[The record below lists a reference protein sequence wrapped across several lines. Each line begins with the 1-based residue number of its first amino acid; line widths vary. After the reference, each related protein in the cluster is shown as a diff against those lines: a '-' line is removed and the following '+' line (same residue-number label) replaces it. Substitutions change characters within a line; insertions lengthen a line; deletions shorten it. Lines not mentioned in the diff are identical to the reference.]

1 MKFVLAFYGTRGDV
15 EPGIAVGRELMRR
28 GHDVQMAV
36 PPDLIGSA
44 ESVGLAAVAYGPDT
58 RAWLEDTRDFWGY
71 FFRNFWR
78 VRDVQK
84 YFRESREPGSRAW
97 GEMSRT
103 LVPVAAG
110 ADLLVTGVSYEEL
123 VFDVAEYCGVP
134 LSTVLWFPMRVNGKL
149 LPNLPEPVLR
159 AAMKLYEWLIWRG
172 VKKVVG
178 TQRREL
184 GLPPATGP
192 VPGRI
197 AERELLEIQ
206 AYDAVLFPGLADEW
220 ARWDDQRPF
229 VGTLTLELATEA
241 DEDVMSWIAAGTP
254 PICFGFGSIPVE
266 SPADMIAMIAGACAQ
281 VSERAL
287 VCAGWTDFSDVPEF
301 DHVKVVGA
309 VNYATIFPSCRAVV
323 HHGGAGTTA
332 AGLRAGVPTV
342 ILWMADVQVIWGSAV
357 KRLKVG
363 TARRFSAATE
373 KTLVADLRTIL
384 APEYIARA
392 RSLATRMT
400 RPADSVAAAADLL
413 EDFARRKRVGQPIL
427 ENDED

>member
-36 PPDLIGSA
+36 PPDQVGSV
-44 ESVGLAAVAYGPDT
+44 ESVGLAAVDYGPDT
-58 RAWLEDTRDFWGY
+58 QVWLEDTRDFWGY
-71 FFRNFWR
+71 FSRNFWKI
-78 VRDVQK
+78 RDVRK
-84 YFRESREPGSRAW
+84 YFRESREPGTRAW

-103 LVPVAAG
+103 LVSLAHG
-110 ADLLVTGVSYEEL
+110 ADLLVTGISYEEL
-123 VFDVAEYCGVP
+123 VFDVSEHCDVP
-134 LSTVLWFPMRVNGKL
+134 LATVLWFPMRVNGRL
-149 LPNLPEPVLR
+149 LPNLPAPVIR
-159 AAMKLYEWLIWRG
+159 AAMKVYERLIWLG

-178 TQRREL
+178 VQRREL
-184 GLPPATGP
+184 GLPPAAGP

-197 AERELLEIQ
+197 AEHELLEIQ
-206 AYDAVLFPGLADEW
+206 AYDDVLFPGLATEW
-220 ARWDDQRPF
+220 AGWGGQRPF
-229 VGTLTLELATEA
+229 VGTLTLELAAAA
-241 DEDVMSWIAAGTP
+241 DDDAMSWIAAGTP

-281 VSERAL
+281 VGERAL

-309 VNYATIFPSCRAVV
+309 VNYATVFPSCRAVV

-363 TARRFSAATE
+363 TSRRFSVATE

-384 APEYIARA
+384 APEYIDRA

-413 EDFARRKRVGQPIL
+413 EDFARRKRVGRPIL